1 MSLLLATTS
10 GKGGTGKSTVSVS
23 LALAF
28 SKLNKKVLLMDMDEG
43 LRSLDLFLNLDD
55 RIVFDLSDVLKGADI
70 EDAIYPVDKNE
81 NIHLL
86 PAPRNTGEID
96 GEAFSDLLKKLIPL
110 YDVIILDF
118 PAGLDFYLY
127 NVLPRETQFITVCNP
142 DPVSV
147 RDAGVVCDL
156 LPDGEKDPRLI
167 LNRFDIE
174 LIKNGTY
181 KNIDDIIDTSGM
193 RLLGVVPT
201 DSELMLLSVKH
212 KLHPRKRPF
221 KAVLRIAK
229 RLSGENIRL
238 PKPKKI

>member
-70 EDAIYPVDKNE
+70 EDAVYPVDKNE

-96 GEAFSDLLKKLIPL
+96 GEAFSDLLKELIPL

-147 RDAGVVCDL
+147 RDAGIVCDL

-181 KNIDDIIDTSGM
+181 KNIDDIIDASGL
-193 RLLGVVPT
+193 RLLGVIPT

-212 KLHPRKRPF
+212 KLYPRKRPF

-229 RLSGENIRL
+229 RLLGENIRL

>member
-28 SKLNKKVLLMDMDEG
+28 SKLNKSVLLMDMDEG
-43 LRSLDLFLNLDD
+43 LRSLDLFLDVDD
-55 RIVFDLSDVLKGADI
+55 RIVFDLSDVLKGTGI
-70 EDAIYPVDKNE
+70 EDAIYPVESYKN
-81 NIHLL
+81 ISLL
-86 PAPRNTGEID
+86 PAPRNTGEIESD
-96 GEAFSDLLKKLIPL
+96 AFRTLLERIIPC
-110 YDVIILDF
+110 YDVVILDF
-118 PAGLDFYLY
+118 PAGLDFNLY
-127 NVLPRETQFITVCNP
+127 NVLPKETQFITVCNP

-147 RDAGVVCDL
+147 RDAGIVCDR
-156 LPDGEKDPRLI
+156 LPETEKDARLI

-193 RLLGVVPT
+193 RLLGVVPA
-201 DSELMLLSVKH
+201 DSELMLLSVNH
-212 KLHPRKRPF
+212 KLHPKKRAF
-221 KAVLRIAK
+221 KSVLRIAK
-229 RLSGENIRL
+229 RLLGENIRL

>member
-1 MSLLLATTS
+1 MSLVLATTS

-43 LRSLDLFLNLDD
+43 LRSLDLFLSLDD

-70 EDAIYPVDKNE
+70 EDAVYPVDKNE
-81 NIHLL
+81 NISLL
-86 PAPRNTGEID
+86 PAPRSTGEIEPD
-96 GEAFSDLLKKLIPL
+96 AFKELLGRLVPL
-110 YDVIILDF
+110 YDVVILDF

-127 NVLPRETQFITVCNP
+127 NVLPKDTQFITVCNP

-147 RDAGVVCDL
+147 RDAGIVCDL
-156 LPDGEKDPRLI
+156 LPHTEKDPRLI

-181 KNIDDIIDTSGM
+181 KNIDDIIDASGL
-193 RLLGVVPT
+193 RLLGVVPN
-201 DSELMLLSVKH
+201 DSELMLLSVNH
-212 KLHPRKRPF
+212 KLHPKKRAF
-221 KAVLRIAK
+221 KAATRIAK
-229 RLSGENIRL
+229 RLLGEKILL

>member
-1 MSLLLATTS
+1 MSLILATTS

-28 SKLNKKVLLMDMDEG
+28 SKLNKTVLLMDMDEG
-43 LRSLDLFLNLDD
+43 LRSLDLFLNVDD
-55 RIVFDLSDVLKGADI
+55 RIVFDLSDVLKGADLS
-70 EDAIYPVDKNE
+70 DAVYSVDKHK
-81 NIHLL
+81 NISLL
-86 PAPRNTGEID
+86 PAPRSTGEIEP
-96 GEAFSDLLKKLIPL
+96 EAFKTLLEKIIPSF
-110 YDVIILDF
+110 DVVILDF

-127 NVLPRETQFITVCNP
+127 NVLPKETQFITVCNP

-147 RDAGVVCDL
+147 RDAGIVCDL
-156 LPDGEKDPRLI
+156 LPETSKDPRLI

-193 RLLGVVPT
+193 RLLGVVPA

-212 KLHPRKRPF
+212 SLNPKKRAF
-221 KAVLRIAK
+221 KAALRIAK
-229 RLSGENIRL
+229 RLTGENLRL